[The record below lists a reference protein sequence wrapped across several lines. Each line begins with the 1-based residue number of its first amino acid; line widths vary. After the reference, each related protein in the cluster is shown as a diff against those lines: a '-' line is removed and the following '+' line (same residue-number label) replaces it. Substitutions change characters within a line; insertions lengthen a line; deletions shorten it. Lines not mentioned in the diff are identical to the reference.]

1 VWGSVAAWRTESS
14 VAAWRYSFMAD
25 WGLAL
30 CGFGL
35 AVTDGEAGALLI
47 LFSVMLGRLPLYIA
61 SRPALREKTATD
73 RPINLI
79 AAALLAGSAP
89 FAGFAAR
96 VLLLRGATELFW
108 PLALALALAMLL
120 SLPGS
125 LRLGRSL
132 GITRGRQALAVG
144 IVVAINALIG
154 LYPQPI
160 LRLVGL

>member
-1 VWGSVAAWRTESS
+1 
-14 VAAWRYSFMAD
+14 
-25 WGLAL
+25 
-30 CGFGL
+30 
-35 AVTDGEAGALLI
+35 
-47 LFSVMLGRLPLYIA
+47 
-61 SRPALREKTATD
+61 
-73 RPINLI
+73 
-79 AAALLAGSAP
+79 
-89 FAGFAAR
+89 
-96 VLLLRGATELFW
+96 LLRGATELFW